1 MSFCGR
7 LCSGMQTSFRGY
19 PTTSLT
25 QLLGIGSDV
34 LSKIGMSRFW
44 CLFVSS
50 GIFCAAQVCGARIEN
65 PHLLG
70 FVSGLT
76 GCKTLITFREC

>member
-1 MSFCGR
+1 MHVSILSVFSFCGR
-7 LCSGMQTSFRGY
+7 LLSGV
-19 PTTSLT
+19 
-25 QLLGIGSDV
+25 GSDLIV
-34 LSKIGMSRFW
+34 KKLGMSRFW

-50 GIFCAAQVCGARIEN
+50 AIFCGAQVCGARIEN

-76 GCKTLITFREC
+76 GCACISHLVYLSHMED